1 MSEIRSSQII
11 EIALNSAYN
20 TEDDLENFMSQ
31 GIPARWMTEDEEDDK
46 NIFILIVE
54 E

>member
-1 MSEIRSSQII
+1 MAEIKSSQFI

-20 TEDDLENFMSQ
+20 TEKDLDNLICQ

-46 NIFILIVE
+46 NIFTFTAE

>member
-1 MSEIRSSQII
+1 MSEIKSSEII
-11 EIALNSAYN
+11 EIALNSSYN
-20 TEDDLENFMSQ
+20 TQEDLDNLLSQ

-46 NIFILIVE
+46 NIFTFIVE